1 MFIIGGG
8 GGKPPLSVIPGNG
21 GGGGPPL
28 PAIPGNGGG
37 GGGTPPSDII
47 GGADGTKPGKMISFD
62 FSFRKDKQAEESKEA
77 RAKEANKSQD
87 LI

>member
-1 MFIIGGG
+1 MFIIGRG

-28 PAIPGNGGG
+28 PAIPGNGGGG

-62 FSFRKDKQAEESKEA
+62 FSFRKDKQAEESK
-77 RAKEANKSQD
+77 
-87 LI
+87 